1 MEQSADMDKH
11 SALRSI
17 ASEAAQGQLNFPT
30 SAELALRVMRALDD
44 PACRLDAVA
53 RLVQSEPM
61 LSARVVAMAN
71 SVAYNRSGQTV
82 SDVPQ
87 AVTRLGFGT
96 VHSLAGA
103 VVTRQMAGLQGDPH
117 VRRLIGQLW
126 QHSAHVAALAHLL
139 ARRVTHQDADSAMF
153 AGIIHE
159 VGGFY
164 LISRSH
170 DFPGLLDG
178 DLSELRGE
186 SAHEVGRA
194 VMRALEVP
202 AAIVDAVELM
212 WQGYLSLPPV
222 SLGDTLLLADELS
235 PHQSPWEPPLAP
247 MHGEHSEHIELL
259 LGPTTLSALLADS
272 AAAVDSLS
280 EALHF

>member
-1 MEQSADMDKH
+1 MDKH
-11 SALRSI
+11 SVLKII
-17 ASEAAQGQLNFPT
+17 ASDAAHGKLNFST

-44 PACRLDAVA
+44 PDCRLDAAA
-53 RLVQSEPM
+53 RLVQSEPL

-71 SVAYNRSGQTV
+71 SVAYNRSGHQI

-87 AVTRLGFGT
+87 AVARLGFST
-96 VHSLAGA
+96 VRALAGA
-103 VVTRQMAGLQGDPH
+103 VVTRQMAGFPGDAH
-117 VRRLIGQLW
+117 ARQLVGQLW
-126 QHSAHVAALAHLL
+126 EHSAHVAALAHLL

-153 AGIIHE
+153 AGIVHE

-164 LISRSH
+164 LISRAH

-178 DLSELRGE
+178 DLSELRSE
-186 SAHEVGRA
+186 WAHDVGRA

-202 AAIVDAVELM
+202 ATIVEAVEVL

-235 PHQSPWEPPLAP
+235 PHLSPWVPPLPAQR
-247 MHGEHSEHIELL
+247 GEHAENIELL
-259 LGPTTLSALLADS
+259 LGPTTLSELLADS
-272 AAAVDSLS
+272 AAAVGSLS
-280 EALHF
+280 DALRF

>member
-1 MEQSADMDKH
+1 MDKH
-11 SALRSI
+11 SVLRTI
-17 ASEAAQGQLNFPT
+17 ASEAAHGKLNFPT
-30 SAELALRVMRALDD
+30 SAEQALRVMRALDD
-44 PACRLDAVA
+44 PDCRLDVAA
-53 RLVQSEPM
+53 RLVQSEPL

-71 SVAYNRSGQTV
+71 SVAYNRSGNEI

-87 AVTRLGFGT
+87 AVARLGFRT
-96 VHSLAGA
+96 VRTLAGA
-103 VVTRQMAGLQGDPH
+103 VVTRQMAGLPSDARARQL
-117 VRRLIGQLW
+117 VGQLW
-126 QHSAHVAALAHLL
+126 EHSAHVAALAHLL

-153 AGIIHE
+153 AGIVHE

-164 LISRSH
+164 LISRAH

-186 SAHEVGRA
+186 LAHDVSRV
-194 VMRALEVP
+194 VMQSLEVP
-202 AAIVDAVELM
+202 ATIVEAVEVL

-235 PHQSPWEPPLAP
+235 PHLSPWVPQLPEQ
-247 MHGEHSEHIELL
+247 HDENIELL

-272 AAAVDSLS
+272 AAAVGSLS
-280 EALHF
+280 DALRF